1 MIGRIQRALLLG
13 QLLLAIGV
21 ATWLV
26 RSDTLETPLAI
37 VAGLLAPLAL
47 HTTILT
53 ADFLLAWAGRGA
65 RPGDLPPAGPW
76 RGLASW
82 LRAWAVEIV
91 DSIRTFS
98 YAQPLLGARAFE
110 ATAERSEATD
120 DVAHHLPVLLIHG
133 YFCNRAVWRP
143 MAARL
148 AARRHAVDAVD
159 LEPPFASIDTYA
171 PRIAAAVD
179 ALRARTGAARV
190 ALVCH
195 SMGGL
200 AARAYL
206 RACGDSAVACV
217 VTLGTPHRGTL
228 HASLGQGANAR
239 QMRRDC
245 DWLCRLAAEEPP
257 ERLARFTVIFSWQDN
272 IVAPHGVQTLP
283 GAHTVAFSGIG
294 HVTLAYDRRVAA
306 AVFEAL
312 DTAAAQAGAGAGAG
326 AAEDRSDLPAPA
338 GADADPVG
346 PTRPI
351 DPAALAATSRP
362 G

>member
-1 MIGRIQRALLLG
+1 VIGRIQRALLLG
-13 QLLLAIGV
+13 QLLLAIAV
-21 ATWLV
+21 ATWLA
-26 RSDTLETPLAI
+26 RSGTLPTLLAI
-37 VAGLLAPLAL
+37 VAGVLAPVAL
-47 HTTILT
+47 HVTILT
-53 ADFLLAWAGRGA
+53 ADFVLAWAARGA
-65 RPGDLPPAGPW
+65 RPGELPAAGPW

-91 DSIRTFS
+91 ESIRTFS

-110 ATAERSEATD
+110 ATAGRSGATD
-120 DVAHHLPVLLIHG
+120 DVATHLPVLLIHG
-133 YFCNRAVWRP
+133 YFCNRAVWRS

-159 LEPPFASIDTYA
+159 LEPPFASIDAYA

-179 ALRARTGAARV
+179 ALRARTGADRV

-206 RACGDSAVACV
+206 RACGDAAVACV

-257 ERLARFTVIFSWQDN
+257 ERLARFTVILSWQDN

-294 HVTLAYDRRVAA
+294 HITLAYDRRVAQS
-306 AVFEAL
+306 VFEAL
-312 DTAAAQAGAGAGAG
+312 DTAAARLGTG
-326 AAEDRSDLPAPA
+326 AADDRTAAATPAP
-338 GADADPVG
+338 G
-346 PTRPI
+346 P
-351 DPAALAATSRP
+351 RP